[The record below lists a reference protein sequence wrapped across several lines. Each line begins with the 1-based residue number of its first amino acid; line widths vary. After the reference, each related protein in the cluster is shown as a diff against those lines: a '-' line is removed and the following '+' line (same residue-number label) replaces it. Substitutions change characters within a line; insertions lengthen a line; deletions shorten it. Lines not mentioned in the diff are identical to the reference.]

1 MPIRYSTLPRREQI
15 RSAAERL
22 FREKGYLATS
32 VRDIGKAVGVQGA
45 SLYHHIGGKEDLLW
59 EIACQAADEF
69 FSALQPIVSAEATT
83 ALKLRRA
90 IVAHVG
96 VIARNLDSAAV
107 YFNEWRHFEPERR
120 AAYTRRRDEY
130 EGLFRAL
137 LAQGQR
143 EGFFHIPD
151 EKFAARFVLSALN
164 WTHQWYRPDGPM
176 SADEIG
182 GALADMVLSGLQ
194 RTATPEAAPSGLGAQ

>member
-1 MPIRYSTLPRREQI
+1 MPTTYSSLPRRDQI
-15 RSAAERL
+15 LAAAERL

-32 VRDIGKAVGVQGA
+32 VRDIGKAIGVQGA

-59 EIACQAADEF
+59 EIANHAADEF
-69 FSALQPIVSAEATT
+69 FSALQPIIAADTAT

-90 IVAHVG
+90 IIAHVG
-96 VIARNLDSAAV
+96 VIARNLDAAAV
-107 YFNEWRHFEPERR
+107 YFNEWRHLEPERR
-120 AAYTRRRDEY
+120 GAFTHRRDEY

-143 EGFFHIPD
+143 EGLFHIPD

-164 WTHQWYRPDGPM
+164 WTHQWYRPAGPM
-176 SADEIG
+176 TAEDIG
-182 GALADMVLSGLQ
+182 GTLADMVMSGLY
-194 RTATPEAAPSGLGAQ
+194 RTS